1 MFSKRL
7 IHIVF
12 LFVILLTVSSCSR
25 YQRLLKST
33 DINAKYEAAFK
44 YYDQGDYFRAI
55 QIFDELV
62 TYFRA
67 TDKAEKIYYAYA
79 YANYNE
85 GDYVLA
91 EYHFKNFV
99 TTFPSSPKAEECAYM
114 AAYCDYMDSPE
125 YYLDQTSTKDAINS
139 LQLFVNEYPK
149 SKYVEDC
156 NKYIDELR
164 LKLEEKSFSIGML
177 YFRTEEYKAAITAFN
192 STLKDY
198 PDTKYKEEA
207 LFYIMKSYFIFAN
220 NSIAAKKSERYQAA
234 VKAYT
239 VFISNFPQSKF
250 IREADAINRT
260 ASKEL
265 TKLKTNT

>member
-7 IHIVF
+7 IHIIF
-12 LFVILLTVSSCSR
+12 LFIILVTVSSCSK
-25 YQRLLKST
+25 YQKLLKST

-44 YYDQGDYFRAI
+44 YYDQGDFFRAI
-55 QIFDELV
+55 QLFDELV

-79 YANYNE
+79 YANFNQ

-91 EYHFKNFV
+91 GYHFKNFV
-99 TTFPSSPKAEECAYM
+99 NTFPSSPKAEECAYM
-114 AAYCDYMDSPE
+114 AAYCEYMDSPE
-125 YYLDQTSTKDAINS
+125 YYLDQTSTKDAIAS

-164 LKLEEKSFSIGML
+164 AKLEEKSFQIGML
-177 YFRTEEYKAAITAFN
+177 YFKTEEYKAAITAFN
-192 STLKDY
+192 STLKEY

-207 LFYIMKSYFIFAN
+207 LFYIMKSNYIFAN
-220 NSIAAKKSERYQAA
+220 NSVAIKKLERYQAS
-234 VKAYT
+234 VKAYA
-239 VFISNFPQSKF
+239 VFTSNFPKSKF
-250 IREADAINRT
+250 MREADTINRT
-260 ASKEL
+260 ASKEID
-265 TKLKTNT
+265 KLKTNT